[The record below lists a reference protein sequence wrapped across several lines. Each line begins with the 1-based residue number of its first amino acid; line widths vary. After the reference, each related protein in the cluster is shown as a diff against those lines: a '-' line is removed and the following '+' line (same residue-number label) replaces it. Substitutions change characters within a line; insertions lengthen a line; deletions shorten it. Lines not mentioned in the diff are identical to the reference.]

1 MTRTRILTV
10 VAVAVAA
17 LGVAVLQL
25 RAQPAPTLDTQMKKV
40 SYAIGL
46 NLGKSLAAQNVEADM
61 DSLSRGVKDG
71 IAGTSQ
77 LTDQQIQETMDAF
90 QKEMQNKMTKQGAAN
105 KDAGVAFLA
114 EMEKKPGVQKTA
126 SGLLYEI
133 VTAGDGPK
141 PAATDTVKVHYRGT
155 LIDGKEFDSSIKRG
169 QPAVF
174 PVNRVITGWH
184 EALQLMPVG
193 SKWKLYIPSDLAYGQ
208 QGAAG
213 GAIPPNA
220 VLVFDVELISIE
232 KP

>member
-1 MTRTRILTV
+1 MTRTRIFLV
-10 VAVAVAA
+10 VAVAVAV
-17 LGVAVLQL
+17 LGVVVLQL
-25 RAQPAPTLDTQMKKV
+25 RAQPAPTLDTPMKKV
-40 SYAIGL
+40 SYSIGL
-46 NLGKSLAAQNVEADM
+46 NLGRHLAAQKVEADI
-61 DSLSRGVKDG
+61 DSITQGVKDG
-71 IAGTSQ
+71 LAGTAQ
-77 LTDQQIQETMDAF
+77 LTDEQIQETMDAF
-90 QKEMQNKMTKQGAAN
+90 QKEMQNKMTQQGAAN
-105 KDAGVAFLA
+105 KDAGTAFLA

-141 PAATDTVKVHYRGT
+141 PAETDTVKVHYRGT

-193 SKWKLYIPSDLAYGQ
+193 SKWKLYIPSDLAYGP

-232 KP
+232 K

>member
-1 MTRTRILTV
+1 MTRTRIFIV
-10 VAVAVAA
+10 VAVAAAA
-17 LGVAVLQL
+17 LGVAVIQL

-40 SYAIGL
+40 SYSIGL
-46 NLGKSLAAQNVEADM
+46 NLGRQLAAQKVEADV
-61 DSLSRGVKDG
+61 SSVSQGVKDG
-71 IAGTSQ
+71 LAGTSL
-77 LTDQQIQETMDAF
+77 LTDEQIQETMDAF
-90 QKEMQNKMTKQGAAN
+90 QKEMQNKMSQQGAAN

-114 EMEKKPGVQKTA
+114 DMEKKPGVQKTA

-155 LIDGKEFDSSIKRG
+155 LIEGKEFDSSIKRG

-193 SKWKLYIPSDLAYGQ
+193 SKWKLYIPSDLAYGPE
-208 QGAAG
+208 GAAG

-220 VLVFDVELISIE
+220 VLVFEVELLGIE
-232 KP
+232 K